1 MRRRMTPG
9 ALCARFVLLAL
20 AGVAGACSDPAPGR
34 PPAAAAVVVPVSAA
48 TSPAPT
54 PAPVAT
60 DSVGVRFDA
69 LSPAAGLALTLAV
82 VGDAD
87 GETTF
92 RVPGCC
98 GIADAQRFVADVRFA
113 LDGQPLPAQRGR
125 TGWTLRHAP
134 RAPLTVSYRLVPS
147 GVLTIDAGPL
157 DQFRPI
163 VQGDSFQLIGDS
175 ALLLPAG
182 RTSTDV
188 VAVTV
193 DATRVADAAHFASS
207 FAPGN
212 VVERAVV
219 SRTMLG
225 RSLFVGGAVSM
236 QVRDTPSGRIG
247 IVHDAMD
254 PGVRVQDLHNDVLA
268 IVAAERGFF
277 HDADPWYLVSLRGG
291 ARRDPDINIGG
302 GTGLHHALAVFAWS
316 GLDLA
321 HGEQHREQ
329 LRWVLAHEYFH
340 NWDGL
345 TLRVA
350 TDPATRRDDA
360 SAYWF
365 SEGVAEFY
373 TMRLL
378 TRAGLQAPSLS
389 VAVLNDRLRRH
400 AANPRRDL
408 ELATAGKRF
417 WTDADAEQIPYVR
430 GYLAAWQADLALSR
444 ASQGKRSL
452 DDVVRE
458 LVARARAEPGFR
470 IDNAFL
476 LAYFDRALPAEDAAR
491 MRGFVLRGG
500 DAPLDPASFAPC
512 LAGARERI
520 DGRHVVQFR
529 LADRADASC
538 FRH

>member
-1 MRRRMTPG
+1 
-9 ALCARFVLLAL
+9 VLLAL
-20 AGVAGACSDPAPGR
+20 VGVAGGCSEAGP
-34 PPAAAAVVVPVSAA
+34 PPASVVA
-48 TSPAPT
+48 
-54 PAPVAT
+54 APVARHTELPAPAAT
-60 DSVGVRFDA
+60 DSLSIRFDA
-69 LSPAAGLALTLAV
+69 LAPGRGLSLSLDV

-92 RVPGCC
+92 RIAGCC
-98 GIADAQRFVADVRFA
+98 GIDAADRFVEDVRFVV
-113 LDGQPLPAQRGR
+113 DGQPLPARRDGS
-125 TGWTLRHAP
+125 GWTVRHAP
-134 RAPLTVSYRLVPS
+134 RAPVTVRYRLVPS

-163 VQGDSFQLIGDS
+163 VRDDAFQLIGDT

-182 RTSTDV
+182 RPPTEA
-188 VAVTV
+188 VAVAV
-193 DATRVADAAHFASS
+193 DATRVSDAAHFASS
-207 FAPGN
+207 FGPGN
-212 VVERAVV
+212 VVGRALV

-225 RSLFVGGAVSM
+225 RSLFVGGAVSL
-236 QVRDTPSGRIG
+236 QVHDTATGRIG

-254 PGVRVQDLHNDVLA
+254 PGLRVQDLHDDVLA
-268 IVAAERGFF
+268 IVAAERAFF
-277 HDADPWYLVSLRGG
+277 HDAEPWYLVSVRGG
-291 ARRDPDINIGG
+291 ARSDPGINIGG
-302 GTGLHHALAVFAWS
+302 GTGLDHALAVFAWS

-321 HGEQHREQ
+321 HGEQHRAQ

-340 NWDGL
+340 RWDGL

-350 TDPATRRDDA
+350 TDKATGRDDA

-365 SEGVAEFY
+365 TEGVTEFY

-378 TRAGLQAPSLS
+378 TRGGLQAPSLS
-389 VAVLNDRLRRH
+389 VAVLDDRLRRH

-408 ELATAGKRF
+408 DITSAGKRF

-430 GYLAAWQADLALSR
+430 GYLAAWQADLALVD

-458 LVARARAEPGFR
+458 LVARAQAEPGFR

-476 LAYFDRALPAEDAAR
+476 LDYFDRALPAAAAAR
-491 MRGFVLRGG
+491 LRRFVSHGG
-500 DAPLDPASFAPC
+500 DAPLDAGAFAPC
-512 LAGARERI
+512 LAGKRERI
-520 DGRHVVQFR
+520 GDRDVLQFDF
-529 LADRADASC
+529 ADPADEAC

>member
-1 MRRRMTPG
+1 MPG
-9 ALCARFVLLAL
+9 DGGPRPAIAFALLAL
-20 AGVAGACSDPAPGR
+20 ACVAGGCGDPGSSRGPSPVAPAARAAQAPAP
-34 PPAAAAVVVPVSAA
+34 A
-48 TSPAPT
+48 
-54 PAPVAT
+54 AT
-60 DSVGVRFDA
+60 DSLAIRFDA
-69 LSPAAGLALTLAV
+69 LAPKQGLALSLDV

-98 GIADAQRFVADVRFA
+98 GIEAADRFVEDVRFVADGHA
-113 LDGQPLPAQRGR
+113 TPAQRDGS
-125 TGWTLRHAP
+125 GWTLRHAP
-134 RAPLTVSYRLVPS
+134 RAALTVSYRLVPS

-163 VQGDSFQLIGDS
+163 VQDDAFQLIGDT
-175 ALLLPAG
+175 ALLLPTG
-182 RTSTDV
+182 RPSTEA
-188 VAVTV
+188 VAVTL

-207 FAPGN
+207 YGPGN

-219 SRTMLG
+219 TRTMLG
-225 RSLFVGGAVSM
+225 RSLFVGGAVSL
-236 QVRDTPSGRIG
+236 QVSDTPTGRIG

-254 PGVRVQDLHNDVLA
+254 DGLRVQDLHDDVLA
-268 IVAAERGFF
+268 IVATERAFF

-291 ARRDPDINIGG
+291 ARNDPGINIGG

-350 TDPATRRDDA
+350 TDTATQRDDA

-365 SEGVAEFY
+365 TEGVTEFY

-389 VAVLNDRLRRH
+389 VAVLDDRLRRY

-408 ELATAGKRF
+408 DLATAGERF

-430 GYLAAWQADLALSR
+430 GYLAAWQADLALAGASR
-444 ASQGKRSL
+444 GGRSL

-458 LVARARAEPGFR
+458 LVARAQAEPGFG

-476 LAYFDRALPAEDAAR
+476 LDRFDHELPADAAAR
-491 MRGFVLRGG
+491 LRRFVLHGG
-500 DAPLDPASFAPC
+500 GAPLDAGDFAPC
-512 LAGARERI
+512 LAGKRERSG
-520 DGRHVVQFR
+520 DRDVLQFDF
-529 LADRADASC
+529 ADPADEAC

>member
-1 MRRRMTPG
+1 VTG
-9 ALCARFVLLAL
+9 GC
-20 AGVAGACSDPAPGR
+20 GDPAPPR
-34 PPAAAAVVVPVSAA
+34 AASPKAPAARHADA
-48 TSPAPT
+48 PAP
-54 PAPVAT
+54 AT
-60 DSVGVRFDA
+60 DPLAIRFDA
-69 LSPAAGLALTLAV
+69 LVAKRGLSLSLDV

-98 GIADAQRFVADVRFA
+98 GIADAGRFLQDVRFA
-113 LDGQPLPAQRGR
+113 ADGRPVRARRDGS
-125 TGWTLRHAP
+125 GWTLRHAP
-134 RAPLTVSYRLVPS
+134 RAALTVSYRLVPS

-163 VQGDSFQLIGDS
+163 VQDDAFQLIGDT
-175 ALLLPAG
+175 ALLLPVG
-182 RTSTDV
+182 RPPTDA
-188 VAVTV
+188 VAVAV

-207 FAPGN
+207 FGPGN
-212 VVERAVV
+212 VVDHAVV

-225 RSLFVGGAVSM
+225 RSLFVGGAVSL

-254 PGVRVQDLHNDVLA
+254 PGLRVQDFHDDVLA
-268 IVAAERGFF
+268 IVAAEHAFF
-277 HDADPWYLVSLRGG
+277 HDADPWTLVSLRGG
-291 ARRDPDINIGG
+291 ERRDPGINLGG

-340 NWDGL
+340 KWDGL

-350 TDPATRRDDA
+350 TDEATQRDDA

-365 SEGVAEFY
+365 TEGVTEFY

-378 TRAGLQAPSLS
+378 TRAGLQAPALS
-389 VAVLNDRLRRH
+389 VAVLDDRLRRH

-408 ELATAGKRF
+408 DLATAGERF

-430 GYLAAWQADLALSR
+430 GYLAAWQADLALVR
-444 ASQGKRSL
+444 ASQGRRSL

-458 LVARARAEPGFR
+458 LVARAQAEPGFR

-476 LAYFDRALPAEDAAR
+476 LDHFDRELPADAVASLR
-491 MRGFVLRGG
+491 RFVLHGG
-500 DAPLDPASFAPC
+500 EAPLDTGSFAPC
-512 LAGARERI
+512 LAGAIERI
-520 DGRHVVQFR
+520 DGRDVLQFD
-529 LADRADASC
+529 LADPADAAC